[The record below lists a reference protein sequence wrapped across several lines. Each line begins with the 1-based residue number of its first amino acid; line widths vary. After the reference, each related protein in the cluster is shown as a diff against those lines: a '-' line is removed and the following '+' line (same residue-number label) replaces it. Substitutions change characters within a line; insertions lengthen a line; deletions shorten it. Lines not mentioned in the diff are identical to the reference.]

1 MAVWKAQIKAVQGG
15 TPFHVTV
22 VAGSSSTAAETIKKQ
37 WDPIWISNLRVISE
51 RDSDWSNG
59 SSSSSSSSEVTPGM
73 YWFVGCVLLLY
84 LLVTYWYVVLGG
96 VLVAAVVIWLR
107 KRQR

>member
-15 TPFHVTV
+15 TPFDVTV

-51 RDSDWSNG
+51 RDSDWQKG
-59 SSSSSSSSEVTPGM
+59 SPSSSEVTPGM

-84 LLVTYWYVVLGG
+84 VLVTYWYVVLPVLLIAA
-96 VLVAAVVIWLR
+96 VLVWRL
-107 KRQR
+107 KR

>member
-15 TPFHVTV
+15 TPLHVTV
-22 VAGSSSTAAETIKKQ
+22 VAGSSSTAAETIRKQ
-37 WDPIWISNLRVISE
+37 WDPIWISNLQVISE
-51 RDSDWSNG
+51 RDSDWQNG
-59 SSSSSSSSEVTPGM
+59 ASSSSSSSEVTPGM

-84 LLVTYWYVVLGG
+84 LLFTYWYVVLGG
-96 VLVAAVVIWLR
+96 LLVAAVVVWLW

>member
-84 LLVTYWYVVLGG
+84 VLVTFWYVVLPMLLIAAL
-96 VLVAAVVIWLR
+96 LVWRL
-107 KRQR
+107 KR

>member
-1 MAVWKAQIKAVQGG
+1 LAVWKAQIKAVQGG

-84 LLVTYWYVVLGG
+84 VLVTFWYVVLPMLLIAAL
-96 VLVAAVVIWLR
+96 LVWRL
-107 KRQR
+107 KR